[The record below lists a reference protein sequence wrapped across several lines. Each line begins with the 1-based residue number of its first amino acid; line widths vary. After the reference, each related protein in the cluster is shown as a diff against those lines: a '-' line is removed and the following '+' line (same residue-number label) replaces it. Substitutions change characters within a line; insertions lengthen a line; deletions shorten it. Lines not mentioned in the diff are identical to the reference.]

1 MKSVDQN
8 IVFRQYLSLL
18 PRSVLE
24 CPLVNYDYDKLS
36 EYTLVKSMI
45 LAHVFRWTS
54 WDNIEKGLRSEPAIL
69 AELELDSISGSQL
82 SRRLATVDTQALADL
97 LALVAKK
104 YWLVRGKTS
113 GFSSNIGIL
122 KLIDST
128 HIKLP
133 QNASTWTAV
142 SKDSSGVKLH
152 LRLAVASATEVF
164 PEKMIPSTSNVADI
178 DAVNYLIDAE
188 YATYIMDRGYGHK
201 TKMGGWLERGIDFIV
216 RVQKTFRVE
225 VLQSWT
231 PTEENVTQFDLV
243 SILTRPE
250 ILRLLEFRDKEGTV
264 YRLLTSRV
272 DLTEKELL
280 DMYKSRWY
288 IELFFKWL
296 KQHIKLNHL
305 FSHSP
310 KGIWNQ
316 LFIALI
322 TVGLVEIMRVEK
334 KSTLTAWE
342 FYSLIQHYVL
352 KPWKKVLE
360 EVNRKKKPSRG
371 RQKARDRPTKELDF
385 GEDFAIISPITRD
398 HFLKKN

>member
-54 WDNIEKGLRSEPAIL
+54 WENIEKGLRSKPAIL
-69 AELELDSISGSQL
+69 TELELDSISGSQL

-250 ILRLLEFRDKEGTV
+250 ILRLLEFRDKEGSV

-334 KSTLTAWE
+334 QSTLTAWE

-385 GEDFAIISPITRD
+385 GEEFAIISPITKD

>member
-36 EYTLVKSMI
+36 EYALVKSMI
-45 LAHVFRWTS
+45 LAHVFGWAS
-54 WDNIEKGLRSEPAIL
+54 WKNIEKGLRSKPAIL
-69 AELELDSISGSQL
+69 AELDLESISGSQL

-97 LALVAKK
+97 LALVAKQ
-104 YWLVRGKTS
+104 YWLLRGKTA
-113 GFSSNIGIL
+113 GFSANIGIL

-201 TKMGGWLERGIDFIV
+201 TKIGGWLERSVDFIV

-225 VLQSWT
+225 VLQSWM
-231 PTEENVTQFDLV
+231 PTEENVIRFDLV

-250 ILRLLEFRDKEGTV
+250 ILRLLEFTDKEGTV

-296 KQHIKLNHL
+296 KQHIKLDHL

-310 KGIWNQ
+310 IGIWNQ
-316 LFIALI
+316 LFIALL

-334 KSTLTAWE
+334 KSTLTSWE
-342 FYSLIQHYVL
+342 FYSLIRLYIL
-352 KPWKKVLE
+352 EPWKKVLE
-360 EVNRKKKPSRG
+360 ELNREKS
-371 RQKARDRPTKELDF
+371 QVEEDRKQETDQ
-385 GEDFAIISPITRD
+385 
-398 HFLKKN
+398 

>member
-36 EYTLVKSMI
+36 EYALVKSMI
-45 LAHVFRWTS
+45 LANLFRWRS
-54 WDNIEKGLRSEPAIL
+54 WEEIEQGIRAKPAIL
-69 AELELDSISGSQL
+69 LELELDSISGSQL
-82 SRRLATVDTQALADL
+82 SRRLAKLDTSALADL
-97 LALVAKK
+97 LGSVTKR
-104 YWLVRGKTS
+104 YWLVRGKTAGIS
-113 GFSSNIGIL
+113 ANIGIL

-164 PEKMIPSTSNVADI
+164 PEKMIPSTSNVVDS

-201 TKMGGWLERGIDFIV
+201 TKMGGWLERSIDFIV
-216 RVQKTFRVE
+216 RVRKDFRVE
-225 VLQSWT
+225 VLQSRT
-231 PTEENVTQFDLV
+231 PTEENVTRFDLV

-250 ILRLLEFRDKEGTV
+250 ILRLLEFTDKEGSV
-264 YRLLTSRV
+264 YRLITSRL
-272 DLTEKELL
+272 DLTEKEILE
-280 DMYKSRWY
+280 MYKSRWY

-296 KQHIKLNHL
+296 KQHIKLDHM

-334 KSTLTAWE
+334 QSTQTAWE
-342 FYSLIQHYVL
+342 FYSLIRHYL
-352 KPWKKVLE
+352 LEPWEKVLE
-360 EVNRKKKPSRG
+360 ELNREKKTSRG
-371 RQKARDRPTKELDF
+371 RQKARDRPIKELDF
-385 GEDFAIISPITRD
+385 GEDFAIVSPISKE